1 MALAKEKNKSKCLAL
16 GKAEAQTNNC
26 ILFNSHLS
34 GDFVCTVLKAL
45 LQCSAT
51 ILRLKDI
58 NCRISEQFG
67 LRP

>member
-1 MALAKEKNKSKCLAL
+1 MNWNCLEKNDWLWQKKKNKRKCLAL
-16 GKAEAQTNNC
+16 GIAEAQTNNC

-51 ILRLKDI
+51 FKVK
-58 NCRISEQFG
+58 EY
-67 LRP
+67 